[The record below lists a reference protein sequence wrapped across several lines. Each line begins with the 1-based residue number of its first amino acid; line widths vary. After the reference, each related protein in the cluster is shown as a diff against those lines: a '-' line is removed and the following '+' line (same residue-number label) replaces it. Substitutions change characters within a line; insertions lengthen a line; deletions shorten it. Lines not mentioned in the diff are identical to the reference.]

1 MSKFFKRL
9 LNIFTVLSSMY
20 LLGFIYALIIDREL
34 DWSLIGI
41 LCGSLVL
48 IGGLNYLTHGNFTLW
63 NSDTK

>member
-1 MSKFFKRL
+1 
-9 LNIFTVLSSMY
+9 MY